1 MSIISSEAKW
11 AVLQRVVR
19 LSPEEIRGTTK
30 GKEYEAGFIAG
41 ATRRPTNEEIVA
53 GAKAFYEA
61 LKPDSYP
68 QWDSDCALRAE
79 YYDAMRLAVKARMN
93 LLDETKSAISRSK
106 HSTDDVRF
114 VGSRDEKLGIPWSQA
129 EKVLDID
136 YDEGYGGQEIA
147 ADLVVA
153 FTDGGFLRRE
163 EYDGSE
169 WWEYEPPF
177 RVPETQKPFKLV
189 KALSYYTRLLVDIN
203 YPMEATE
210 E

>member
-1 MSIISSEAKW
+1 
-11 AVLQRVVR
+11 
-19 LSPEEIRGTTK
+19 
-30 GKEYEAGFIAG
+30 
-41 ATRRPTNEEIVA
+41 
-53 GAKAFYEA
+53 
-61 LKPDSYP
+61 
-68 QWDSDCALRAE
+68 
-79 YYDAMRLAVKARMN
+79 MN
-93 LLDETKSAISRSK
+93 LLGETKDAISRSG

-114 VGSRDEKLGIPWSQA
+114 VGSRDGSIGLTWGQA

-136 YDEGYGGQEIA
+136 YDDGYGSQEIA

-153 FTDGGFLRRE
+153 FTDGGFLRRA

-177 RVPETQKPFKLV
+177 RVPEMQKPFKLV
-189 KALSYYTRLLVDIN
+189 KMLSYSTRLLVDIN

>member
-1 MSIISSEAKW
+1 
-11 AVLQRVVR
+11 
-19 LSPEEIRGTTK
+19 
-30 GKEYEAGFIAG
+30 
-41 ATRRPTNEEIVA
+41 
-53 GAKAFYEA
+53 
-61 LKPDSYP
+61 
-68 QWDSDCALRAE
+68 
-79 YYDAMRLAVKARMN
+79 MN
-93 LLDETKSAISRSK
+93 LLDETKGAISRSE

-114 VGSRDEKLGIPWSQA
+114 VGSRDERLGIPWSQA

-136 YDEGYGGQEIA
+136 YDDGYGSQEIA
-147 ADLVVA
+147 ADLVVV

-189 KALSYYTRLLVDIN
+189 KALSYHTQLLVDIN
-203 YPMEATE
+203 YPMKATE